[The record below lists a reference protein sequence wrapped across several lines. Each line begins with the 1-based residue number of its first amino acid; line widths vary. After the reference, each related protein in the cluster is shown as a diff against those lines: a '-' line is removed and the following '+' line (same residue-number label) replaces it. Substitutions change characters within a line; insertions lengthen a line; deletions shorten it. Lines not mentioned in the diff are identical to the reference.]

1 MIVKKITLKNMSTK
15 KITPKNILLL
25 TIFLGG
31 SLILASFTLAVACP
45 SNTTVEETQATLVGE
60 VIDDGGDP
68 NLEVWFN
75 YGKTI
80 SYGLESSHS
89 SKYGIGIFCS
99 TVYNLEPCT
108 TYHYQAV
115 AKNSADTSYGEDK
128 SFTTKCLPLTVDLK
142 VDSSDGP
149 ITVSY
154 KDNIT
159 LSWSSENS
167 VSCQASGDWSG
178 TKAVSGSQVIQMNEV
193 KTNTFTITCQDS
205 TGTKTE
211 TDSVIVVVTPNPP
224 VVITKPAIVTY

>member
-1 MIVKKITLKNMSTK
+1 MST
-15 KITPKNILLL
+15 KNILLL

-31 SLILASFTLAVACP
+31 SLILASFTLAVTCP
-45 SNTTVEETQATLVGE
+45 TNTTVEGTQATLVGE
-60 VIDDGGDP
+60 VIEDGGDP
-68 NLEVWFN
+68 NLEVWFK

-80 SYGLESSHS
+80 SYGLESLHTSR
-89 SKYGIGIFCS
+89 YGIGPFCS

-115 AKNSADTSYGEDK
+115 AKNSADTSYGENK
-128 SFTTKCLPLTVDLK
+128 SFTTKCLPLTIDIK
-142 VDSSDGP
+142 ANGSNGP

-154 KDNIT
+154 KNNIT
-159 LSWSSENS
+159 LSWSSDNS
-167 VSCQASGDWSG
+167 ASCQASGDWSG

-205 TGTKTE
+205 TGTKTN
-211 TDSVIVVVTPNPP
+211 TDSVTVVVTPNPP

>member
-1 MIVKKITLKNMSTK
+1 MLTKKITL
-15 KITPKNILLL
+15 KNILLL

-31 SLILASFTLAVACP
+31 SLILANFTLADSCP
-45 SNTTVEETQATLVGE
+45 SNTIVGETQATLVGE

-68 NLEVWFN
+68 NLEVWFK

-80 SYGLESSHS
+80 TYGLESSHS
-89 SKYGIGIFCS
+89 SQYGIGSFCS
-99 TVYNLEPCT
+99 TVYNLESCT
-108 TYHYQAV
+108 TYHYQAI
-115 AKNSADTSYGEDK
+115 AQNSADTSHGEDK
-128 SFTTKCLPLTVDLK
+128 MFTTKCLPVTVDLK
-142 VDSSDGP
+142 ANDSNGP

-167 VSCQASGDWSG
+167 ASCQASGDWSG
-178 TKAVSGSQVIQMNEV
+178 TKAVSGSQVIQMNQV
-193 KTNTFTITCQDS
+193 KTNTYTITCQYS

-211 TDSVIVVVTPNPP
+211 MDSVTVIVNPNPP

>member
-1 MIVKKITLKNMSTK
+1 MSTKKITLKN
-15 KITPKNILLL
+15 ILLF

-31 SLILASFTLAVACP
+31 SLILASFTLATTCP
-45 SNTTVEETQATLVGE
+45 SNTIVGETQATLVGE

-68 NLEVWFN
+68 NLEVWFK

-89 SKYGIGIFCS
+89 SKYGIGSFCS

-108 TYHYQAV
+108 AYHYQAV
-115 AKNSADTSYGEDK
+115 AKNSAGTSYGEDK
-128 SFTTKCLPLTVDLK
+128 MFTTKCLPLTVDIK
-142 VDSSDGP
+142 ANNSNGP

-154 KDNIT
+154 KSNIT

-167 VSCQASGDWSG
+167 ASCQASGDWSG

-205 TGTKTE
+205 TGTKTK
-211 TDSVIVVVTPNPP
+211 TDSVTVVVTPNPP
-224 VVITKPAIVTY
+224 VVVTKPAIVTY

>member
-1 MIVKKITLKNMSTK
+1 MSTK
-15 KITPKNILLL
+15 KTTLKNILFL

-31 SLILASFTLAVACP
+31 SLILASFTSAVIYCP
-45 SNTTVEETQATLVGE
+45 LNTTVEETQATLVGE
-60 VIDDGGDP
+60 VTDDGGDP

-75 YGKTI
+75 YGKTT

-99 TVYNLEPCT
+99 TVYNLDSCT
-108 TYHYQAV
+108 TYHYQAI

-128 SFTTKCLPLTVDLK
+128 VFTTKCSPITIDIK
-142 VDSSDGP
+142 ANSSDGP
-149 ITVSY
+149 ISVSY
-154 KDNIT
+154 KNNIT

-178 TKAVSGSQVIQMNEV
+178 IKAVSGSQVVQMNEV

>member
-1 MIVKKITLKNMSTK
+1 MSTK

-31 SLILASFTLAVACP
+31 SLILASFTLAVTCP
-45 SNTTVEETQATLVGE
+45 SNTIVGETQATLVGE

-68 NLEVWFN
+68 NLEVWFK

-80 SYGLESSHS
+80 NYGLESLHS
-89 SKYGIGIFCS
+89 SRYGIGLFCS

-115 AKNSADTSYGEDK
+115 AKNSADTSYGGDK
-128 SFTTKCLPLTVDLK
+128 SFTTKCLPVTIDIK
-142 VDSSDGP
+142 VNDSDGP

-167 VSCQASGDWSG
+167 ASCQASGDWSG

-193 KTNTFTITCQDS
+193 KTNTFTITCQDF

-211 TDSVIVVVTPNPP
+211 TDSVTVVVTPYPP